1 MHTCSS
7 DLEPACEYSV
17 SIVLGTYHFI
27 VVRSFDLVLHGLVL
41 LLILQYVKGV
51 DNRFGVNVHAT
62 TSEWHRLQ

>member
-7 DLEPACEYSV
+7 DLETTCECSV

-41 LLILQYVKGV
+41 LFIPQYVKGV
-51 DNRFGVNVHAT
+51 DNRFGVNIHAM